1 MTTKLAMALLAGLAL
16 GACGN
21 GQQAA
26 SGAFGSKEALDPF
39 VVSIDAQR
47 WGVIIDRAMEGAK
60 EAPYVDDKILDN
72 QLFNADVALKS
83 AAANLVQLRNEVCAK
98 GLVTGDACT
107 LKDFPAWTRE
117 PPSARTPVEEIEKR
131 GQWLSTQLDPFAHAG
146 CEAGKK
152 ATNNDQFCSVE

>member
-1 MTTKLAMALLAGLAL
+1 MSTKLATIALTALAFA
-16 GACGN
+16 ACGEKAP
-21 GQQAA
+21 AA
-26 SGAFGSKEALDPF
+26 SGASGSKEPLDPF

-47 WGVIIDRAMEGAK
+47 WGVIVDRAMEGAK
-60 EAPYVDDKILDN
+60 EAPYADDKVLEN

-98 GLVTGDACT
+98 GLVTGEACT

-117 PPSARTPVEEIEKR
+117 PPSATTSVEEIEKR
-131 GQWLSTQLDPFAHAG
+131 SHWLSSQLDPFTHAG

-152 ATNNDQFCSVE
+152 ATNNEQFCSVE

>member
-1 MTTKLAMALLAGLAL
+1 MTTKFAIALLAGLAL

-21 GQQAA
+21 GQQTAPSA
-26 SGAFGSKEALDPF
+26 SASKEPLDPF

-60 EAPYVDDKILDN
+60 EAPYVDDKVLDN
-72 QLFNADVALKS
+72 QLFNADAALKS

-117 PPSARTPVEEIEKR
+117 PPTAKTPVEEIEKR
-131 GQWLSTQLDPFAHAG
+131 SQWLSAQLDPFTHAG

-152 ATNNDQFCSVE
+152 ATNDEQFCSVE